1 MKNKGRNEKKIH
13 TKTLGKSFLK
23 HIQPI
28 RFSIITVLMKTAV
41 IKNRVIIPP
50 IVADSDDS
58 VDEKLNGFI

>member
-1 MKNKGRNEKKIH
+1 
-13 TKTLGKSFLK
+13 
-23 HIQPI
+23 
-28 RFSIITVLMKTAV
+28 MKTAV